1 MSACAAAAEA
11 YTRPGRRRH
20 AITRWGAPGDRM
32 ASEAAD
38 DDHEAADRGSGREAG
53 SGHSGR
59 RLGGGWGA
67 ARRRPVRS
75 GFARISESLVD
86 VPLAPQPLFEV
97 ALK

>member
-1 MSACAAAAEA
+1 MPASAAAAEA
-11 YTRPGRRRH
+11 STRPGRRHH
-20 AITRWGAPGDRM
+20 ANTRWGAPGDRT

-38 DDHEAADRGSGREAG
+38 DDHEAADRVGEREAG

-59 RLGGGWGA
+59 RSGGGWAA
-67 ARRRPVRS
+67 ARRRPIRS

-86 VPLAPQPLFEV
+86 VPLAPEPLFEV